1 MTHQGHTI
9 SRSSSTR
16 KWMGVLALLAFFF
29 QSLVVQTHI
38 HPSQAQTSIKAAA
51 QIAALQQPGP
61 VPLKTQDPLD
71 QCRLCQELVHAGS
84 YFTPSAVTLASS
96 LSFTAAIFANA
107 RLFPD
112 RSATAFAW
120 QSRAPPRR

>member
-1 MTHQGHTI
+1 MTRQGYALTRPA
-9 SRSSSTR
+9 SPR
-16 KWMGVLALLAFFF
+16 KWVTILALLAFFL

-84 YFTPSAVTLASS
+84 YFTPSAVTLAAS
-96 LSFTAAIFANA
+96 LSFTAAIFAA
-107 RLFPD
+107 QRLVPD
-112 RSATAFAW
+112 RSATAFSW

>member
-1 MTHQGHTI
+1 MTRQGYALPRPP
-9 SRSSSTR
+9 SPR
-16 KWMGVLALLAFFF
+16 KWVTVVALLAFFL
-29 QSLVVQTHI
+29 QSLVVQTHV
-38 HPSQAQTSIKAAA
+38 HASLAQPTAKTAAA
-51 QIAALQQPGP
+51 QQQPGP
-61 VPLKTQDPLD
+61 APVKSQDPLD
-71 QCRLCQELVHAGS
+71 QCRLCQELVHAGGF
-84 YFTPSAVTLASS
+84 FTPSVVTLAAG